1 MTWAPVASAR
11 AITSSPPTTRLSLL
25 ASARSMPSPRLAIVE
40 PSPAE
45 PTSAFSTRS
54 QRVSVISS
62 TSPSA
67 PASTVPSGQA
77 FAARAAASSSAIRP
91 TPKALA
97 WSTTVSHDDCAASPA
112 TSSSSLRS
120 TTSSAW
126 TPMEPV
132 EPRIRSLRTR
142 PVWQPAREL
151 SGRGVGLRRV
161 VVRREALY
169 EPIVHLDD
177 VSPFVI
183 DRDVS
188 HAAAEPSQGDDAV
201 ALRDDARQLE
211 ARLVEYLRVRDPA
224 ADDLVSAAVNA
235 GARPARVLTVHR
247 VRRPDLLGH
256 SAGAE
261 ALEETSDDSR
271 SVLAQSTATLT

>member
-25 ASARSMPSPRLAIVE
+25 ASARSMPSPRLAIVG

-77 FAARAAASSSAIRP
+77 FAARAAASSS
-91 TPKALA
+91 
-97 WSTTVSHDDCAASPA
+97 ASPA